1 MSKNKSVNIEIPYTP
16 RPLQQKLHELIDQHR
31 FTVLVMHRRFGKTVC
46 AINHMIKRAI
56 LEPRDR
62 PRLAYIAP
70 TRVQA
75 KLVAWDYLKFYCAS
89 IPDVSYNETELR
101 ADFPNG
107 ARIQLLGAENPSSL
121 RGIYLDFACVD
132 EVADCPESLFPEI
145 LRPALSDRK
154 GTCVFLGTPRGHNYF
169 FDLWETAESA
179 NGWGRAMYKASE
191 TGIVDSD
198 ELEAAAA
205 TMSEDQYNQEF
216 ECSWVANV
224 PGSVFG
230 KELQKANDD
239 GRITEV
245 PYDPSAPVET
255 SFDIGMHD
263 YTSVWFYQ
271 RVGRSIHFIDYYQN
285 RGEGLPHYVQMLQE
299 RDYVYSRHNGPH
311 DLEVREIG
319 SGKTRREVA
328 YDLGLTFRIVP
339 RIPVHDGIHAA
350 RMLIPMAWFDQAK
363 CREGLEALRYYH
375 YAYDERSRR
384 FRDKPVHSWAS
395 HAADSFRY
403 ASIAIEKFDDRARAP
418 QVTADN
424 NYNPL
429 EVAL

>member
-1 MSKNKSVNIEIPYTP
+1 
-16 RPLQQKLHELIDQHR
+16 
-31 FTVLVMHRRFGKTVC
+31 
-46 AINHMIKRAI
+46 
-56 LEPRDR
+56 
-62 PRLAYIAP
+62 
-70 TRVQA
+70 
-75 KLVAWDYLKFYCAS
+75 
-89 IPDVSYNETELR
+89 
-101 ADFPNG
+101 
-107 ARIQLLGAENPSSL
+107 
-121 RGIYLDFACVD
+121 
-132 EVADCPESLFPEI
+132 
-145 LRPALSDRK
+145 
-154 GTCVFLGTPRGHNYF
+154 
-169 FDLWETAESA
+169 
-179 NGWGRAMYKASE
+179 MYKASE

-205 TMSEDQYNQEF
+205 TMSEDQFNQEF

-271 RVGRSIHFIDYYQN
+271 RVGRSVHFIDYYQN
-285 RGEGLPHYVQMLQE
+285 RGEGLPHYVQMLRE

-350 RMLIPMAWFDQAK
+350 RMLIPMAYFDQER

-403 ASIAIEKFDDRARAP
+403 ASIAIEKFDDRTRAP